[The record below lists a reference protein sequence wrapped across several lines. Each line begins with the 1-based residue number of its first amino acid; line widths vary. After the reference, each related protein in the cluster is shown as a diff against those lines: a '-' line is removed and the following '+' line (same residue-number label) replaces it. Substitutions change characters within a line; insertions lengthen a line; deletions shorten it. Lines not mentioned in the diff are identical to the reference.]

1 MVGGCS
7 WVYFS
12 RSPIKLEYESKL
24 MSLFVLHFMNHIII
38 WIPLSL
44 VFNNCII
51 IILQLDEIY
60 NRSIFHALLGVI
72 IYVQLFADKFLD
84 VFNKI
89 RIFST
94 MNFMET
100 NKRPFNLFEKIVKW
114 VLLISVNSYWR
125 GFFFF
130 FFCLHDWI
138 PLLYNFLQKDLVFWE
153 FWLRLS
159 RN

>member
-1 MVGGCS
+1 
-7 WVYFS
+7 
-12 RSPIKLEYESKL
+12 

-100 NKRPFNLFEKIVKW
+100 NKRPFNLFEKIVK
-114 VLLISVNSYWR
+114 
-125 GFFFF
+125 
-130 FFCLHDWI
+130 
-138 PLLYNFLQKDLVFWE
+138 
-153 FWLRLS
+153 
-159 RN
+159 